1 VQSMRDIRGD
11 LQDRLNMVAQ
21 QINAERTQFDTL
33 IAQLEREH
41 DSRLEDMRAQLQ
53 AVNRLI
59 AIAIWRHNVLFT
71 VARALALAAAVEIS
85 LTAPQCAHPQN
96 ALAEG

>member
-1 VQSMRDIRGD
+1 MRDIRGD
-11 LQDRLNMVAQ
+11 LQNRLNMVEQ
-21 QINAERTQFDTL
+21 QINAEHAQFEPL
-33 IAQLEREH
+33 VGQLKREH
-41 DSRLEDMRAQLQ
+41 DSRLEDLRAQLQ

-59 AIAIWRHNVLFT
+59 EIAIWQHNVRFT

-85 LTAPQCAHPQN
+85 LTARQCAHPQN